1 MYPMELLEREQ
12 CLADLAQWLGA
23 VADQGGCIA
32 LVGGEAGMG
41 KTALLQEFSKQQR
54 VARVLWGAC
63 DALFTPRPLAPLHDI
78 ARQTKGA
85 LLAAVNFAAK
95 REEIFTAALD
105 ELERSETL
113 VVFEDMHW
121 ADEATLDL
129 LKYLG
134 RRIHRTRAMLAVTYR
149 DDEVGARHPL
159 RFVIGDLPRA
169 TTRRMTLS
177 PLTEPAVAQLARHAG
192 RPSSGLHRIT
202 GGNPFFVTEALA
214 TAVGTVPASV
224 RDAVLSRT
232 SQLSPASREIA
243 ELVCVIPGRAE
254 IWLLEQTG
262 RPDEAGVE
270 GCLGIGMVRYED
282 ASLAF
287 RNELARRALQD
298 SLSQP
303 RLQSLHSKV
312 LAVLTGRPGIPA
324 ARLAHHADGA
334 HIAEDVLRFA
344 PVAAAQ
350 ASSLGAHREAVSH
363 YQIALRYAEN
373 VPDAARASL
382 QEQLSYEYYLTGQ
395 HERAIEAQRAALQM
409 WQSSGQRVKE
419 GDSLRWLSRLSWCV
433 GSRAEANRYG
443 MDAVAMLESL
453 PPGPEL
459 AMAYCIRADLDME
472 AHEADSAIE
481 WAQRAIALAEPGA
494 NTEILSH
501 ALNTLGTVRLI
512 GGDASGWPDLEWS
525 LQLAL
530 ADGFQEQTVGAYTDL
545 AAMAVSQR
553 QYAQASR
560 YLSAGLTYCEER
572 DLDSWW
578 LYLLAYRARMRFE
591 SGNWQGASED
601 AEAVLQDPLTT
612 PNARIPALRTL
623 GHLRIR
629 RGDPDARNPL
639 DEARALAGSTPEL
652 QRVGMLAAAYA
663 EAAWLADDREGVLRE
678 VQSAYELVRRRR
690 DPRMK
695 GELAA
700 WLWRMGALEQHP
712 ADIAESYALEISG
725 DWQGASR
732 SWEALGCPYEHA
744 NMLAW
749 YGGEAE
755 QREALAI
762 LDQLGATP
770 AAQLLRMKM
779 REQGVRGIP
788 RGSRESTR
796 SNSFGLTKRETEVLA
811 LLSEGLHNSAIAR
824 RLFVSTKTVDHHVSA
839 ILAKLGVPSRT
850 EAAAMAR
857 KQSEGEV

>member
-1 MYPMELLEREQ
+1 MELLEREQ
-12 CLADLAQWLGA
+12 CLADLTQWLGA

-41 KTALLQEFSKQQR
+41 KTALIQEFSKQTR
-54 VARVLWGAC
+54 ITRVLWGTC

-78 ARQTKGA
+78 ARQTQGA
-85 LLAAVNFAAK
+85 LLAAVNSGAN

-105 ELERSETL
+105 ELERVEAL

-169 TTRRMTLS
+169 TTHRMTLS
-177 PLTEPAVAQLARHAG
+177 PLTEAAVAQLARQAG
-192 RPSSGLHRIT
+192 RSATGLHRIT

-224 RDAVLSRT
+224 RDAVLSRI

-254 IWLLEQTG
+254 VWLVEQAG
-262 RPDEAGVE
+262 RPDEASIE

-287 RNELARRALQD
+287 RNELARRALQN

-312 LAVLTGRPGIPA
+312 LAVLKGRPGIAA

-334 HIAEDVLRFA
+334 HIVEDVLRFA
-344 PVAAAQ
+344 PVAAAE
-350 ASSLGAHREAVSH
+350 ASSLGAHREAASN
-363 YQIALRYAEN
+363 YKIALRYAEN
-373 VPDAARASL
+373 VPDADRAPL

-395 HERAIEAQRAALQM
+395 HELAIEAQRAALQM

-443 MDAVAMLESL
+443 IDAVAILESL

-472 AHEADSAIE
+472 AHEADASIE
-481 WAQRAIALAEPGA
+481 WAQRAIALAETRA

-512 GGDASGWPDLEWS
+512 GGDVSGWPDLERS

-530 ADGFQEQTVGAYTDL
+530 AGGFQEQTVGAYVDL

-553 QYAQASR
+553 NYTQASR
-560 YLSAGLTYCEER
+560 YLSVGLTYCEER

-578 LYLLAYRARMRFE
+578 LYLLAYRARLKFE
-591 SGNWQGASED
+591 IGNWQEASED
-601 AEAVLQDPLTT
+601 AETVLQHPLTT
-612 PNARIPALRTL
+612 LNTRIPALRTL

-629 RGDPDARNPL
+629 RGDPDARSPL
-639 DEARALAGSTPEL
+639 DLARALAGPTPEL

-663 EAAWLADDREGVLRE
+663 EAAWLANDREGVLRE
-678 VQSAYELVRRRR
+678 VQSVYELVRPRQ

-700 WLWRMGALEQHP
+700 WLWRVGALQRHP
-712 ADIAESYALEISG
+712 TDIAGPYALEISG
-725 DWQGASR
+725 DWQGAAR
-732 SWEALGCPYEHA
+732 SWEDLGCPYEHA

-762 LDQLGATP
+762 LEQLGATP
-770 AAQLLRMKM
+770 AAQLLRMQM
-779 REQGVRGIP
+779 RAQGIRGIP

-796 SNSFGLTKRETEVLA
+796 SNLFGLTKRESEILA
-811 LLSEGLHNSAIAR
+811 LLSEGLRNSAIAK
-824 RLFVSTKTVDHHVSA
+824 RLFVSTKTVDHHVSR
-839 ILAKLGVPSRT
+839 ILAKLGVPSRAK
-850 EAAAMAR
+850 AAAMAR
-857 KQSEGEV
+857 KQSEGQL